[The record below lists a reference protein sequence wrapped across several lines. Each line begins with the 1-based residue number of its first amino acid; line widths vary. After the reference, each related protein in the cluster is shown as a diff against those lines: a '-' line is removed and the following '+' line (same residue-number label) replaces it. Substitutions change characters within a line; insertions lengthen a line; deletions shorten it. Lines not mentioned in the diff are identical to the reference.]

1 MEIGQYLSK
10 YVQYSIIRRLEV
22 KSHNIPQGTRLYRY
36 NGIPQADNDVEF
48 QFYKVQLVVQ
58 TGLYHKVRE
67 DELYEVEDT
76 KV

>member
-10 YVQYSIIRRLEV
+10 CVRYSVIRRLEV
-22 KSHNIPQGTRLYRY
+22 ESHNIPQGTRLYRY
-36 NGIPQADNDVEF
+36 NSIPQADNDVEF